1 MEADPL
7 VYWYWFVAG
16 FGLLA
21 VEMLLPTGFVLMWM
35 GVSAIVV
42 GVIAWLTPTPWT
54 VELVLFGVLSI
65 VCFFAYRKLFPQKP
79 VAEQPALNRRGQSY
93 VGRSFT
99 LTDPVINGVGTLR
112 VDDSQWR
119 ISGPDMPAGSQ
130 VRVVQ
135 AEGATLRVERAG

>member
-1 MEADPL
+1 MDADPL
-7 VYWYWFVAG
+7 LYWYWFVAG
-16 FGLLA
+16 FALLI
-21 VEMLLPTGFVLMWM
+21 VEMFLPTGFVLMWM

-42 GVIAWLTPTPWT
+42 GAIAWVAPTTWP

-65 VCFFAYRKLFPQKP
+65 LSFFAYRKLWPQKA
-79 VAEQPALNRRGQSY
+79 VTEQPSLNRRGHSY
-93 VGRSFT
+93 VGRTFT
-99 LTDPVINGVGTLR
+99 LSDPVINGVGTLR

-119 ISGPDMPAGSQ
+119 IAGPDMPAGSQ

>member
-1 MEADPL
+1 METDPL
-7 VYWYWFVAG
+7 VFWYWFVAG

-35 GVSAIVV
+35 GISAIVV
-42 GVIAWLTPTPWT
+42 GVIAWVAPTPWT

-79 VAEQPALNRRGQSY
+79 VTEQPALNRRGDSY

-99 LTDPVINGVGTLR
+99 LSDPVINGVGTLR

-119 ISGPDMPAGSQ
+119 ITGPDMPAGSQ
-130 VRVVQ
+130 VRVVL

>member
-16 FGLLA
+16 FGLLI
-21 VEMLLPTGFVLMWM
+21 VEMFLPTGFVLMWM
-35 GVSAIVV
+35 GVSAMIV
-42 GVIAWLTPTPWT
+42 GVIAWLAPTSWP
-54 VELVLFGVLSI
+54 VELMLFGVLSI
-65 VCFFAYRKLFPQKP
+65 VSFFAYRKLWPQQA
-79 VAEQPALNRRGQSY
+79 VVEQPSLNRRGHSY
-93 VGRSFT
+93 VGRTFT
-99 LTDPVINGVGTLR
+99 LSDPVINGVGTLR

-135 AEGATLRVERAG
+135 ADGSTLRIERAG

>member
-1 MEADPL
+1 MDADPL
-7 VYWYWFVAG
+7 VFWYWFVAG

-35 GVSAIVV
+35 GISAIVV
-42 GVIAWLTPTPWT
+42 GIIAWLAPTPWT

-79 VAEQPALNRRGQSY
+79 VAEQPSLNRRGDSY
-93 VGRSFT
+93 VGRTFT
-99 LTDPVINGVGTLR
+99 LSDPVINGVGTLR

-119 ISGPDMPAGSQ
+119 IAGPDMPAGSQ
-130 VRVVQ
+130 VRVVL

>member
-16 FGLLA
+16 FGLLI
-21 VEMLLPTGFVLMWM
+21 VEMFLPTGFVLMWM
-35 GVSAIVV
+35 GVSAIIV
-42 GVIAWLTPTPWT
+42 GVVAWLAPTSWP

-65 VCFFAYRKLFPQKP
+65 VTFFAYRKLWPQQP
-79 VAEQPALNRRGQSY
+79 VVEQPSLNRRGHSY
-93 VGRSFT
+93 VGRTFT
-99 LTDPVINGVGTLR
+99 LSDPMINGVGTLR

-119 ISGPDMPAGSQ
+119 ITGPDMPAGSQ

-135 AEGATLRVERAG
+135 ADGATLRVERAG

>member
-1 MEADPL
+1 MDADSL

-35 GVSAIVV
+35 GISAIVV
-42 GVIAWLTPTPWT
+42 GIIAWLVPTPWT

-79 VAEQPALNRRGQSY
+79 VAEQPSLNRRGDSY
-93 VGRSFT
+93 VGRTFT
-99 LTDPVINGVGTLR
+99 LSDPVINGVGTLR

-119 ISGPDMPAGSQ
+119 IAGPDMPAGSQ
-130 VRVVQ
+130 VRVVL

>member
-1 MEADPL
+1 MDADPL
-7 VYWYWFVAG
+7 VFWYWFVAG

-35 GVSAIVV
+35 GISAIVV
-42 GVIAWLTPTPWT
+42 GVIAWLAPTPWT

-65 VCFFAYRKLFPQKP
+65 VCFFAYRKLFPQQP
-79 VAEQPALNRRGQSY
+79 VPEQPALNRRGDSY

-99 LTDPVINGVGTLR
+99 LSDPVINGVGTLR

-119 ISGPDMPAGSQ
+119 ITGPDMPAGSQ

>member
-1 MEADPL
+1 MDADPL
-7 VYWYWFVAG
+7 LYWYWFVAG
-16 FGLLA
+16 FALLI
-21 VEMLLPTGFVLMWM
+21 VEMFLPTGFVLMWM

-42 GVIAWLTPTPWT
+42 GAIAWVAPTTWP

-65 VCFFAYRKLFPQKP
+65 LSFFAYRKLWPQKA
-79 VAEQPALNRRGQSY
+79 VTEQPSLNRRGHSY
-93 VGRSFT
+93 VGRTFT
-99 LTDPVINGVGTLR
+99 LSDPLINGVGTLR

-119 ISGPDMPAGSQ
+119 IAGPDMPAGSQ